1 MNLRC
6 FGVSFGLS
14 IRFWLEIE
22 IIDAEFIDAEFIDAE
37 FVGAE
42 FCGAGMAEL
51 NWLNSGLFESWL
63 EMVSG
68 FLLFP
73 RSRLKKPVLEA
84 SLMLGFEDL
93 GGVEFVLVGFG
104 YRRTTVSKVFN
115 GVELGSSDS
124 DMISSS
130 ESVFKLFVSE
140 LG

>member
-22 IIDAEFIDAEFIDAE
+22 IIDAEFIDAEF
-37 FVGAE
+37 VGAE
-42 FCGAGMAEL
+42 FCGGMAEL

-73 RSRLKKPVLEA
+73 RSRLKKPFLEA

-104 YRRTTVSKVFN
+104 
-115 GVELGSSDS
+115 
-124 DMISSS
+124 
-130 ESVFKLFVSE
+130 
-140 LG
+140 